1 MPVENARS
9 TFARNGAQPHPV
21 FWMHQSKPV
30 MSVDAEPGVSAQAI
44 LSEIEERAL
53 RFAATGEEASID
65 LRCLKAMPEE
75 REMLEA
81 LLGRGEVSAV
91 LDALGCSEIH
101 ETAISCV
108 WWVRHRNADDEIAG
122 ELIEIAEVPDVLK
135 GDRSAIA
142 SGLQVLRNSSP
153 FLMRRQ
159 QNITTQTNE
168 R

>member
-1 MPVENARS
+1 MPLENAQS
-9 TFARNGAQPHPV
+9 TSARNGKQPHPV
-21 FWMHQSKPV
+21 FWMRQSKPAA
-30 MSVDAEPGVSAQAI
+30 SAGAEPGVSVQAI

-53 RFAATGEEASID
+53 RFVATGEEALID
-65 LRCLKAMPEE
+65 LRCLKAMPSE
-75 REMLEA
+75 REMLEI

-101 ETAISCV
+101 ETAVSCV
-108 WWVRHRNADDEIAG
+108 WWVRHRNADDEIVG
-122 ELIEIAEVPDVLK
+122 ELIEIAEVPDVLM

-142 SGLQVLRNSSP
+142 SGLQALRNASP
-153 FLMRRQ
+153 FHMQRL

>member
-1 MPVENARS
+1 MTVENASHTFPRS
-9 TFARNGAQPHPV
+9 GSKSHPV

-30 MSVDAEPGVSAQAI
+30 ATVNAEPGVSAQAI

-53 RFAATGEEASID
+53 RFVATGEEASID

-75 REMLEA
+75 REMLET
-81 LLGRGEVSAV
+81 LLGHGEVSAV
-91 LDALGCSEIH
+91 LDALGYSEIH

-108 WWVRHRNADDEIAG
+108 WWVRHRNAADEIAG

-135 GDRSAIA
+135 GDRSAVA
-142 SGLQVLRNSSP
+142 SGLQALRNSSP
-153 FLMRRQ
+153 FLMHKL